1 MSKGNVR
8 AEVNLGDHIK
18 AEIKT
23 DQSKT
28 SQFKAEPMQTKD
40 EQLNKERFNTE
51 HLNSERLNNEDQ
63 KQAFANELPIEDPA
77 DSFSN
82 NTVSISP
89 EAVAAAG
96 ESEVQKLRSERDD
109 LFDRLARLQAEFD
122 NYRKR
127 AAKERD
133 EFRDFAVSDAIRVLL
148 PVMDS
153 FNLALK
159 NASAKPEDLRK
170 GVDLIYKQLQ
180 DVLQK
185 LNVERIPAQGEPFD
199 PRVHEAIEM
208 VETDAAP
215 DHHVLEELQPG
226 YRIKG
231 RLLRPAMVRV
241 AKKVG

>member
-1 MSKGNVR
+1 MSKGNGQADVS
-8 AEVNLGDHIK
+8 L
-18 AEIKT
+18 
-23 DQSKT
+23 Q
-28 SQFKAEPMQTKD
+28 
-40 EQLNKERFNTE
+40 EQLK
-51 HLNSERLNNEDQ
+51 NEQLKD
-63 KQAFANELPIEDPA
+63 KQMQAQENELPAA
-77 DSFSN
+77 DLADGFEEKS
-82 NTVSISP
+82 
-89 EAVAAAG
+89 AAAG
-96 ESEVQKLRSERDD
+96 DPQASVVTPESELQKARAERND
-109 LFDRLARLQAEFD
+109 LFERLARLQAEFD

-127 AAKERD
+127 AAKENSEYRD
-133 EFRDFAVSDAIRVLL
+133 YAVSDAARTLL
-148 PVMDS
+148 PVVDS
-153 FNLALK
+153 FALALK
-159 NASAKPEDLRK
+159 NSAAKPEDLRK
-170 GVDLIYKQLQ
+170 GVELIFKQFQ